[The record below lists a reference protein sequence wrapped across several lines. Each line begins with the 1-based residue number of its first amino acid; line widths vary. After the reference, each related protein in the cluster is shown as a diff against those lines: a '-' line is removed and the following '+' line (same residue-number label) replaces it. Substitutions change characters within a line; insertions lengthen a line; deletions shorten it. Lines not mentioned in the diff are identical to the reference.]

1 MYTAADRRMKR
12 ERMNGLELSKG
23 YYEEF
28 GRPMLEE
35 QFPALLPYLCVGF
48 TGSGSEHYGFDDEVS
63 RDHDFEPGFCI
74 FLPGEDVVDRRSAF
88 QLERAYAK
96 LPKEYGGVRRSQVQP
111 AGGNRNGVIR
121 TADFYTA
128 LTGSPDG
135 RLSAEEWL
143 RIPDHA
149 LAEAVNGELFFDG
162 YGEVTAIRER
172 LLLMPEDVKLK
183 RLAGNLL
190 LMAQAGQYNYMRCL
204 KHGEPEAAQLS
215 CVEFVQAAMK
225 AFFLLNDRYMP
236 YYKWSFRALRTIF
249 GGDATAEK
257 LSYLLFA
264 DPRGEKTAEEK
275 YDMIESTASDFIG
288 LLQDRDLTDAICGD
302 LEKHAYS
309 VNDRIGDSWIRNL
322 HILAAV

>member
-1 MYTAADRRMKR
+1 
-12 ERMNGLELSKG
+12 MNGLELSKG

-28 GRPMLEE
+28 GEPMLKE
-35 QFPALLPYLCVGF
+35 QFSDLLPFLCVGF
-48 TGSGSEHYGFDDEVS
+48 TGSGSEHYGFDDEIS

-74 FLPGEDVVDRRSAF
+74 FLPSEDIVDRRSAF
-88 QLERAYAK
+88 LLERAYAK
-96 LPKEYGGVRRSQVQP
+96 LPKEYKGIRRAQVQP

-135 RLSAEEWL
+135 NLSAGEWL

-149 LAEAVNGELFFDG
+149 LAEAVNGEIFSDD

-190 LMAQAGQYNYMRCL
+190 LMAQSGQYNYTRCL
-204 KHGEPEAAQLS
+204 KHGEAEAAQLS
-215 CVEFVQAAMK
+215 CVEYVQAAMK

-236 YYKWSFRALRTIF
+236 YYKWSFRALRTVY
-249 GGDATAEK
+249 GGEALADK
-257 LSYLLFA
+257 LSFLLFE
-264 DPRGEKTAEEK
+264 DPRNDRTAEEK
-275 YDMIESTASDFIG
+275 YDMIESIATDFIT
-288 LLQDRDLTDAICGD
+288 LLQERKLTDAICGD

-309 VNDRIGDSWIRNL
+309 VNDRIEDSWIRNL
-322 HILAAV
+322 HILATV